1 MPMFTSPTVH
11 VPNVCPCCFPLCLLQ
26 KMHNCVI
33 SPSSLRMVRSQP
45 ILCVCGGVC
54 LCERVLLALNAMTSP
69 FYAFNSMVVTGV
81 IQIAP
86 IFSGTP
92 DRIEQTQIHK

>member
-1 MPMFTSPTVH
+1 MPVAEDARL
-11 VPNVCPCCFPLCLLQ
+11 CYFPQLFEDGYVST
-26 KMHNCVI
+26 NFG
-33 SPSSLRMVRSQP
+33 
-45 ILCVCGGVC
+45 GGVY

-81 IQIAP
+81 IQIVP

-92 DRIEQTQIHK
+92 DRKEQTQMHK